1 MLELTPGVGG
11 QPHGAPRVRGMWCA
25 CCVNEA
31 PAEEVV
37 TAVSAPPDAKEEE
50 TMELRAAFVQEPAKP
65 KESEPKAETP
75 EIKVVPAPP
84 PAPPAP
90 PAPPSP
96 APEPKEK
103 ELKKKTDSALAVRQP
118 AESYVVK
125 VSKEGGK
132 LGGGLDASQEDCCVF
147 RRVDLGGALDRK
159 GVRVYDRVVKVNGE
173 AKKSSE
179 LVQRIK
185 EATDLELYMERPKV
199 KEVLMK
205 KAGKKVGLRLNS
217 DEECLGLIVK
227 EVTGGVA
234 ADMPKGTFE
243 PKDRIVEINGQ
254 SMKTADMLKRMSE
267 LDSISLTVCSYSL

>member
-1 MLELTPGVGG
+1 
-11 QPHGAPRVRGMWCA
+11 MWCA

-37 TAVSAPPDAKEEE
+37 TAVPAPPDAKEEE

-65 KESEPKAETP
+65 LKTEESSMPEVEAKAETP

-84 PAPPAP
+84 PPAPPAP
-90 PAPPSP
+90 PAP
-96 APEPKEK
+96 KQ
-103 ELKKKTDSALAVRQP
+103 TDSALSVRQP

-132 LGGGLDASQEDCCVF
+132 LGGGLDPSQEDCCVV
-147 RRVDLGGALDRK
+147 RRVDLGGVLDKK
-159 GVRVYDRVVKVNGE
+159 GVRVYDRVLKVNGE
-173 AKKSSE
+173 AKKSAE
-179 LVQRIK
+179 LVRRIK
-185 EATDLELYMERPKV
+185 EANDLELYMERPKI

-205 KAGKKVGLRLNS
+205 KDGKKVGLRLNS
-217 DEECLGLIVK
+217 DDECLGLIVK

-254 SMKTADMLKRMSE
+254 SLKAADMLKRISE
-267 LDSISLTVCSYSL
+267 WDKISLTVCSYSL

>member
-1 MLELTPGVGG
+1 LGNQKSAC
-11 QPHGAPRVRGMWCA
+11 QPRGACRVRGMWCA

-65 KESEPKAETP
+65 RESEPKAETP

-84 PAPPAP
+84 APEPPALAA
-90 PAPPSP
+90 PA

-103 ELKKKTDSALAVRQP
+103 EKKTDSALAVRQP

-179 LVQRIK
+179 LVRRIQ